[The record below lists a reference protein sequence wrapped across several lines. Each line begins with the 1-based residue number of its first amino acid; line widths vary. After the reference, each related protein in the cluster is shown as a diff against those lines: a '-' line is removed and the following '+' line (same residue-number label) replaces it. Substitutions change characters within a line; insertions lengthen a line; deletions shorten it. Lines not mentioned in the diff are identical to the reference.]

1 MATTDKLT
9 DVRVLCVGDVMLDRF
24 VSGQVKRISP
34 ESPVP
39 ILSISGTKS
48 FPGGAAN
55 VARNVAS
62 LGGLCSWSVWSGKT
76 ESHASCGTQTW
87 PNAERIVLTNFPVS
101 SKAAAVGS
109 RAARERFD
117 T

>member
-1 MATTDKLT
+1 MTLT
-9 DVRVLCVGDVMLDRF
+9 DRLTAVRVLCVGDVMLDRF

-39 ILSISGTKS
+39 VLSISSTKS

-55 VARNVAS
+55 VARNIGS
-62 LGGLCSWSVWSGKT
+62 LGVSVTLVSFVGQDAVARELLET
-76 ESHASCGTQTW
+76 LQNIDGIRCEFC
-87 PNAERIVLTNFPVS
+87 VS
-101 SKAAAVGS
+101 SD
-109 RAARERFD
+109 RP